1 MERISR
7 LRATVILLLFVLV
20 LSFFI
25 FKMYDLQVI
34 ETGGVIDNTT
44 TFTTITRVKASRGDI
59 LDRNGNKLVSN
70 RASYDLVL
78 NHYVLLSADGTND
91 HLYRLIKTC
100 EAENIPYTDHF
111 PISAQKPYVYTLDQY
126 NSTWKGYFQ
135 TFLNS
140 GSRNLDSDITAPLLV
155 EKLREL
161 YEIPA
166 EWTDDEARKVIGLR
180 YEMSLRSCIPSLS
193 SYVFMED
200 ADDSSLSTIVELNIP
215 GLSVEASTVREY
227 STVYAAHILGNVGA
241 MNEEQWEYY
250 KNIPGYEMDTLI
262 GQTGLEKAYE
272 EYLHGTDGWR
282 EDTVAADGTLISS
295 RYLTEPKAG
304 SNVEISIDSTLQMVA
319 ETRMAS
325 VIEDLK
331 AQPMKD
337 NGDMPDGKDVEGGA
351 VVAIDV
357 KTGQILICASYP
369 TYDPSTYS
377 ENYNDL
383 LYGEFSPLKN
393 RAIQEAYPPGSAYK
407 MVTSIAALENNV
419 ITPDTQITDKG
430 AFTKY
435 SDVGMTLSCMV
446 YSAYGATHKTINVAN
461 ALKFSCN
468 YFFYTVG
475 DKLDIED
482 LDEVAKAMGLGEPTG
497 VELPEVIGYRANPET
512 KKELYS
518 GTDRVWNKGD
528 MLTAVIGQSDNRFTP
543 MQLAVYTA
551 TLANEG
557 TRNKVT
563 FMKRIVSAD
572 YQELLAE
579 NTPKVVSK
587 LELKDS
593 TVAAYKEGMH
603 LVVDHP
609 DGTGYALAWRNLPE
623 KAAGKTSTAEQYW
636 GSSDNG
642 AFVCF
647 APLDD
652 PEIAIA
658 IYIEKGGHGSTLAS
672 IARAILREYFN
683 VGTVSDVNV
692 YENKLS

>member
-7 LRATVILLLFVLV
+7 LRATTLLLLFFLI
-20 LSFFI
+20 LAFFVYT
-25 FKMYDLQVI
+25 MYDLQVI

-44 TFTTITRVKASRGDI
+44 TFTTITRVKAARGDI
-59 LDRNGNKLVSN
+59 LDRNGNKLVGN

-78 NHYVLLSADGTND
+78 NHYVLLSASGTNM
-91 HLYRLIKTC
+91 HLYNLVKTC
-100 EAENIPYTDHF
+100 EETGITYTDHF
-111 PISAQKPYVYTLDQY
+111 PVSAQKPYVYTLDQY

-161 YEIPA
+161 YDIPQ

-180 YEMSLRSCIPSLS
+180 YEMSLRNCVPTLS
-193 SYVFMED
+193 NFVFLSD
-200 ADDSSLSTIVELNIP
+200 ADDETLPIIVELNIP
-215 GLSVEASTVREY
+215 GMTVEASTVREY
-227 STVYAAHILGNVGA
+227 TSTYAAHILGHVGA
-241 MNEEQWEYY
+241 MNAEQWEYY
-250 KNIPGYEMDTLI
+250 KNIPGYEMDTMV
-262 GQTGLEKAYE
+262 GQSGLEKAYE

-319 ETRMAS
+319 ETRLAA
-325 VIEDLK
+325 VIEDLR
-331 AQPMKD
+331 AQPLKE
-337 NGDMPDGKDVEGGA
+337 NGKMPDGKDVEGGA

-369 TYDPSTYS
+369 TYDPSTYY
-377 ENYNDL
+377 EKYNEL
-383 LYGEFSPLKN
+383 LTAEFSPLTN
-393 RAIQEAYPPGSAYK
+393 RALQEAYPPGSAYK
-407 MVTSIAALENNV
+407 MVTSIAALENGI
-419 ITPDTQITDKG
+419 ITPETTITDKG

-435 SDVGMTLSCMV
+435 SSSGLTLKCMV

-468 YFFYTVG
+468 YFYYTVG
-475 DKLDIED
+475 DKLNIDD
-482 LDEVAKAMGLGEPTG
+482 LDAVAKAMGLGEPTG
-497 VELPEVIGYRANPET
+497 VELPELVGYRANPET

-518 GTDRVWNKGD
+518 GTDRVWVAGD

-543 MQLAVYTA
+543 LQLAVYTA
-551 TLANEG
+551 TLANNG
-557 TRNKVT
+557 TRNKAT
-563 FMKRIVSAD
+563 FMKRIVSSD

-579 NTPKVVSK
+579 NTPKVLSK
-587 LELKDS
+587 LEMKE
-593 TVAAYKEGMH
+593 TTIAAYKEGMN
-603 LVVDHP
+603 LVVSHP
-609 DGTGYALAWRNLPE
+609 DGTGFHGSWKNLPA
-623 KAAGKTSTAEQYW
+623 KVCGKTSTAEQYW
-636 GSSDNG
+636 GCSDNG

-647 APLDD
+647 TPMNE

-672 IARAILREYFN
+672 IARAILRDYYN
-683 VGTVSDVNV
+683 VGTVSDVNT

>member
-7 LRATVILLLFVLV
+7 FRATVILLFFVLV
-20 LSFFI
+20 LAFFI
-25 FKMYDLQVI
+25 YTMYDLQII

-44 TFTTITRVKASRGDI
+44 TFTTITRVKASRGDL
-59 LDRNGNKLVSN
+59 LDCNGNTLVGN

-78 NHYVLLSADGTND
+78 NHYVLLSAEGTNE
-91 HLYRLIKTC
+91 HLYRLMKTC
-100 EAENIPYTDHF
+100 EEQNIPYTDHF
-111 PISAQKPYVYTLDQY
+111 PVSSQKPFVYTLDQY

-161 YEIPA
+161 YEIPE
-166 EWTDDEARKVIGLR
+166 EWTDDEARKIIGLR
-180 YEMSLRSCIPSLS
+180 YEMSLRNCVPSLS
-193 SYVFMED
+193 TYVFMED
-200 ADDSSLSTIVELNIP
+200 ADDETLSTIVELNIP
-215 GLSVEASTVREY
+215 GLNVEASTVREY
-227 STVYAAHILGNVGA
+227 STTYAAHVLGHVGA

-250 KNIPGYEMDTLI
+250 KNVPGYEMDTLI
-262 GQTGLEKAYE
+262 GQSGLEKAYE

-304 SNVEISIDSTLQMVA
+304 SNVEISIDGTLQMVA
-319 ETRMAS
+319 ETQLAT
-325 VIEDLK
+325 IITDLRN
-331 AQPMKD
+331 QEV
-337 NGDMPDGKDVEGGA
+337 GKDGQDAEGGS

-357 KTGQILICASYP
+357 KTGQILICANYP
-369 TYDPSTYS
+369 TYDPATYYDK
-377 ENYNDL
+377 YNDL
-383 LYGEFSPLKN
+383 LYGEYSPLSN
-393 RAIQEAYPPGSAYK
+393 RALQEAYPPGSAYK
-407 MVTSIAALENNV
+407 MVTTIAALENGI
-419 ITPDTQITDKG
+419 ITPETTITDKG

-446 YSAYGATHKTINVAN
+446 YSSYGATHKTINVAN

-468 YFFYTVG
+468 YFYYTIG
-475 DKLDIED
+475 DKMNIED

-497 VELPEVIGYRANPET
+497 VELPEVIGYRANEET
-512 KKELYS
+512 KKELYT
-518 GTDRVWNKGD
+518 GTDRVWTKGD

-543 MQLAVYTA
+543 LQLAVYTA

-557 TRNKVT
+557 VRNKAT
-563 FMKRIVSAD
+563 FMKRIVSSD
-572 YQELLAE
+572 YQDLLAE
-579 NTPKVVSK
+579 NTPKVVS
-587 LELKDS
+587 ELKMKPS
-593 TVAAYKEGMH
+593 TIATYKEGMH

-609 DGTGYALAWRNLPE
+609 DGTGFSLAWRRLPE

-636 GSSDNG
+636 GASDNG

-658 IYIEKGGHGSTLAS
+658 IYVEKGGHGSSLAI

-683 VGTVSDVNV
+683 VGTISDVNV
-692 YENKLS
+692 YENRVS